1 MLILINQVISN
12 QGKRLNLIYMK
23 IVILKTMKKVLIIT
37 GKMTKIMIYWCQIY
51 NHLSYNPVEILMVN
65 STKIVLLQVLKSLF
79 WRKKVLSCKKN
90 LIKMKLI

>member
-37 GKMTKIMIYWCQIY
+37 GKMTKMMIY
-51 NHLSYNPVEILMVN
+51 
-65 STKIVLLQVLKSLF
+65 
-79 WRKKVLSCKKN
+79 
-90 LIKMKLI
+90 

>member
-37 GKMTKIMIYWCQIY
+37 GKMTKIMIY
-51 NHLSYNPVEILMVN
+51 
-65 STKIVLLQVLKSLF
+65 
-79 WRKKVLSCKKN
+79 
-90 LIKMKLI
+90 